1 MSNVYRDISSK
12 YTVCRVGY
20 FEIHCFRAYLAV
32 LYKVDCSSFVLSK
45 NKLLPHFTGTL
56 SPLFSVLLWIAVAVC
71 TSMLFFFSKPVGI
84 RPFLV
89 SVMLRSIYTIGLGP
103 TLILLGAAN
112 VSILLSFVLFWM
124 N

>member
-1 MSNVYRDISSK
+1 MCYI
-12 YTVCRVGY
+12 
-20 FEIHCFRAYLAV
+20 
-32 LYKVDCSSFVLSK
+32 KVTSILTFSTFVLRK
-45 NKLLPHFTGTL
+45 NKLPPHFTGIL
-56 SPLFSVLLWIAVAVC
+56 SPLFSVLLWIAVAIC

-112 VSILLSFVLFWM
+112 VSTSLCTVVD
-124 N
+124 

>member
-1 MSNVYRDISSK
+1 MANDL
-12 YTVCRVGY
+12 T
-20 FEIHCFRAYLAV
+20 
-32 LYKVDCSSFVLSK
+32 CSSSVLSK

-56 SPLFSVLLWIAVAVC
+56 SPMFSILLWIAVAIC

-112 VSILLSFVLFWM
+112 VSTLFSFVLF
-124 N
+124 

>member
-1 MSNVYRDISSK
+1 MEWVVLRSSVPWLYLHMKHRSQDFCAFPVLLLTSNP
-12 YTVCRVGY
+12 
-20 FEIHCFRAYLAV
+20 FAF
-32 LYKVDCSSFVLSK
+32 
-45 NKLLPHFTGTL
+45 PGTL
-56 SPLFSVLLWIAVAVC
+56 SPMFSALLWVAVAIC

-112 VSILLSFVLFWM
+112 VSILLSFVSYGIQTY
-124 N
+124 

>member
-1 MSNVYRDISSK
+1 MAKIL
-12 YTVCRVGY
+12 T
-20 FEIHCFRAYLAV
+20 F
-32 LYKVDCSSFVLSK
+32 SSFVLSK
-45 NKLLPHFTGTL
+45 TKLLLHFTGTL
-56 SPLFSVLLWIAVAVC
+56 SPLFSVLLWIAVAIC

-112 VSILLSFVLFWM
+112 VSTLLSFMLL
-124 N
+124 